1 MKNKSEKQAKNI
13 DNSTEKLL
21 LSDVMPLFCNC
32 ETPNIKIYL
41 KYRKRHRMCLD
52 CGKEIAK

>member
-1 MKNKSEKQAKNI
+1 MENKSKKQAESN
-13 DNSTEKLL
+13 NSNEKLL
-21 LSDVMPLFCNC
+21 LSDVMPSFCNC
-32 ETPNIKIYL
+32 QIPNIKIYL